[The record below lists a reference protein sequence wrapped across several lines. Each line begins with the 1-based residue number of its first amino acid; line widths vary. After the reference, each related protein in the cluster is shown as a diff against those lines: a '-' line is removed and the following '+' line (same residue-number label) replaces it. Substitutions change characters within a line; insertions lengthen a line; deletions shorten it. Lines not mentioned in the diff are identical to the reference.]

1 MDSLIEIVRLK
12 MDKDS
17 RFYFVDRGTAMPIWT
32 TTNLSPVTNKPGTC
46 IELNKKIA
54 GKGYGE
60 VELIIFGENEQG
72 LEFEV
77 RMLILGYN
85 DWYPFFQGFAET
97 EADFDRVMIML
108 GIK

>member
-1 MDSLIEIVRLK
+1 MSNLIEVVKLK
-12 MDKDS
+12 MNKDK
-17 RFYFVDRGTAMPIWT
+17 RFYFVDRGTAMPMWT
-32 TTNLSPVTNKPGTC
+32 TTNLSPVTNKPGTF
-46 IELNKKIA
+46 IDLNKMIA

-72 LEFEV
+72 LEFRV
-77 RMLILGYN
+77 RMLIPSYN
-85 DWYPFFQGFAET
+85 DWYTFFEGFAET